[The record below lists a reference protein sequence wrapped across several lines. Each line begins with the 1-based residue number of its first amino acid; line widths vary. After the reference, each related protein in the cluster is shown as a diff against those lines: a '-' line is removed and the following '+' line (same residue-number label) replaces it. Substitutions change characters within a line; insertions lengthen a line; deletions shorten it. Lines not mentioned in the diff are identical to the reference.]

1 MPMPGNV
8 DLVEVT
14 GQFLSFTGAP
24 VIGTVSFRPSGD
36 PWLKN
41 ASANVLLVP
50 GNIPCTINAD
60 GKLVGP
66 AGAVGTG
73 GLGVL
78 LPATNDPDTNPSGF
92 VYDVV
97 LDIEGLPVR
106 EYSISLPTGATPVD
120 LADLA
125 PVTPVDGGGA
135 IMVLTVNG
143 QSPNGSGALTLTAA
157 QVGALTQAAGD
168 GRYLPLDW
176 NPQKAP
182 VNLTDAATI
191 TTDASASS
199 LFRVTLQGNRTLANP
214 TNGFDGQ
221 RVQWEITQDPTG
233 GRTLTLGSKFRLG
246 DDISS
251 IALSATG
258 SKMDILGA
266 QYHASADVWRVI
278 ALAKGY

>member
-14 GQFLSFTGAP
+14 AQFLSFTGAP
-24 VIGTVSFRPSGD
+24 VIGTVTFRPSGD

-50 GNIPCTINAD
+50 GDVPCTINAD

-73 GLGVL
+73 GLGVK
-78 LPATNDPDTNPSGF
+78 LPATNDPDSNPEGF

-97 LDIEGLPVR
+97 IDIEGFPVR
-106 EYSISLPTGATPVD
+106 EYSISLPTETSPVD

-125 PVTPVDGGGA
+125 PVTPVEGGGT
-135 IMVLTVNG
+135 ILVQSVNG
-143 QSPNGSGALTLTAA
+143 QQPNGSGAVTLTAA
-157 QVGALTQAAGD
+157 HVGALTQTAGD
-168 GRYLPLDW
+168 NRYLPLGW
-176 NPQKAP
+176 QPQKPP
-182 VNLTDAATI
+182 VDLADAATI
-191 TTDASASS
+191 VTDASASS
-199 LFRVTLQGNRTLANP
+199 LFRVTLQGNRTLGNP
-214 TNGFDGQ
+214 TSGFDGQ

-233 GRTLTLGSKFRLG
+233 GRTLTLGAKFRLG
-246 DDISS
+246 DDIST

-258 SKMDILGA
+258 GKMDILGA
-266 QYHASADVWRVI
+266 QYDANADVWRVI